1 VPLVLAASLL
11 SFSVWLAAAR
21 SGAVPREWYG
31 RGGPELFAFLFALS
45 ALVVACP
52 CALGLAVPCA
62 VMVATGLGARFGLL
76 FKGGAPL
83 QAAARVT
90 AACLDKTGTLTTGR
104 PELKCLQLLDA
115 ASECAL
121 TASSEAALQCCA
133 ALQEGSP
140 HPLAKAMIAAA
151 RGAQL
156 PATALFRRS
165 HVLGRGVAAW
175 VRTEGVS
182 GAELTPVSLGSPA
195 WAAASGVRIPPVAS
209 ARLAALEGWGCTVV
223 LLCCGPAR
231 PLASVAVSELE
242 FEDDGS
248 GGVPA
253 AAAAATRPC
262 ALLALSD
269 ALKPDAA
276 AGVAALHALGLSVHL
291 LTGDNAAAAA
301 AAATAAGIPPST
313 VHAGLLPADKLA
325 AIRALQAAGE
335 RVLFVGD
342 GANDGPAL
350 AAADVGFAIGGGADL
365 AVEAAGVVLARPR
378 VRDVAA
384 AVELARAT
392 MVRIRANLAFS
403 LVFNLLGVPIA
414 AGVLYPGLRARL
426 PPEAAA
432 AAMAASSVAVVLS
445 SLRLAAFRGASF
457 GADATAGAGPAGE
470 RESLLSRRGE
480 P

>member
-1 VPLVLAASLL
+1 
-11 SFSVWLAAAR
+11 
-21 SGAVPREWYG
+21 
-31 RGGPELFAFLFALS
+31 
-45 ALVVACP
+45 
-52 CALGLAVPCA
+52 
-62 VMVATGLGARFGLL
+62 
-76 FKGGAPL
+76 
-83 QAAARVT
+83 
-90 AACLDKTGTLTTGR
+90 
-104 PELKCLQLLDA
+104 
-115 ASECAL
+115 
-121 TASSEAALQCCA
+121 
-133 ALQEGSP
+133 
-140 HPLAKAMIAAA
+140 
-151 RGAQL
+151 
-156 PATALFRRS
+156 
-165 HVLGRGVAAW
+165 
-175 VRTEGVS
+175 
-182 GAELTPVSLGSPA
+182 
-195 WAAASGVRIPPVAS
+195 
-209 ARLAALEGWGCTVV
+209 V

-301 AAATAAGIPPST
+301 AAAAAAGVPPST

-365 AVEAAGVVLARPR
+365 AVEAAGVVLVRPR

-426 PPEAAA
+426 PPAAAA

-457 GADATAGAGPAGE
+457 GADATAGVGPEAGE